1 MTLASSTRR
10 APGGHAVRN
19 HPAGTTTAGW
29 ILSLPALLGVAFL
42 LILPIG
48 QAVYYSMT
56 NWNGLTSTWVGP
68 SAYLQLFQDP
78 TFRRVLENNG
88 LLLLFVP
95 IMIAIPLGISFLL
108 HEAIWGW
115 KFFRSVIFVPTA
127 ISWVVIGLIAARFYA
142 LNGILNGF
150 LSSIGLGFIKTNM
163 LGSTRQ
169 AFSGLGNYACLV
181 PARNQYDYLHNRT
194 CGARS

>member
-1 MTLASSTRR
+1 MILAPSRRR
-10 APGGHAVRN
+10 ATGGRAVRN
-19 HPAGTTTAGW
+19 HPAGTATAGW
-29 ILSLPALLGVAFL
+29 ILSLPALVGVGFL
-42 LILPIG
+42 LILPIA
-48 QAVYYSMT
+48 QAFYYSMT
-56 NWNGLTSTWVGP
+56 NWNGLTSTWIGP

-127 ISWVVIGLIAARFYA
+127 ISWVVIGLVARA
-142 LNGILNGF
+142 STPSME
-150 LSSIGLGFIKTNM
+150 SSM
-163 LGSTRQ
+163 AS
-169 AFSGLGNYACLV
+169 SHPLV
-181 PARNQYDYLHNRT
+181 SASSRPTCWEARGRL
-194 CGARS
+194 